1 MDSPTGIT
9 QRPPVP
15 SAGARRINALAI
27 VSLVSGV
34 ASFALGFIVVGAVV
48 AIVTGHVARR
58 QIKRSAERGA
68 PLALIGLILGYTHIV
83 LDLSY
88 LGLLLFA
95 WIAGHR

>member
-9 QRPPVP
+9 ERPPVP

>member
-9 QRPPVP
+9 ERPPVP
-15 SAGARRINALAI
+15 SGSARRISALAV

-34 ASFALGFIVVGAVV
+34 ASFALGFILVGAVV
-48 AIVTGHVARR
+48 AIVTGHLARR
-58 QIKRSAERGA
+58 QIKRTAERGA

-88 LGLLLFA
+88 LGFLLFV

>member
-9 QRPPVP
+9 ERPPVP
-15 SAGARRINALAI
+15 SAGARRINPLAV
-27 VSLVSGV
+27 VSLVAGV
-34 ASFALGFIVVGAVV
+34 AAFALGFIFVGAVM
-48 AIVTGHVARR
+48 AIVTGHIARR
-58 QIKRSAERGA
+58 QIKRTAERGA

-88 LGLLLFA
+88 LGFLLFV